1 MDTLRIT
8 FLAADAIALPVIDY
22 LHRLESVELVGI
34 ITQPDRPAGRGKK
47 MRKNPVTLWAEEQGV
62 PILQPEKVGEAE
74 LAWIKENKVDLN
86 LVMAFGQL
94 LKKNFLEGPVYGS
107 YNFHV
112 SILPAYRGTSPVASS
127 IALGDKETGV
137 TLMKMELKMDAGPI
151 VDIEKVSIEDSDT
164 ASSVNEKL
172 SRACIALMEKC
183 LHHLCSEDLK
193 LVPQDETQASYVRKI
208 TKEDGA
214 LDFGQSAAVLEQR
227 IRAFDG
233 WPGSYIQQGETRLK
247 IGPAKVWETPDS
259 GLKPGSV
266 IGEEDGYLLIQANP
280 GILAIE
286 ALQRP
291 GGKLLPAPDFLRGY
305 PMEHGSMLVFGS
317 NEPLVSP
324 KPFPWKKKIEEK
336 PQD

>member
-22 LHRLESVELVGI
+22 LNRLESVELVGI

-47 MRKNPVTLWAEEQGV
+47 MRKNPVTLWAEEHGV
-62 PILQPEKVGEAE
+62 PMLQPEKVGEAE
-74 LAWIKENKVDLN
+74 LAWIKEKKIDLN

-94 LKKNFLEGPVYGS
+94 LKRDFLEAPVYGS

-127 IALGDKETGV
+127 IALGDKESGV
-137 TLMKMELKMDAGPI
+137 TLMRMELKMDAGPI
-151 VDIEKVSIEDSDT
+151 VDIEKVAIEDVDT
-164 ASSVNEKL
+164 SASVNEKL
-172 SRACIALMEKC
+172 SQACISLMEKH
-183 LHHLCSEDLK
+183 LENLCSEGLT
-193 LVPQDETQASYVRKI
+193 LIPQDEAQVSYVRKI

-214 LDFGQSAAVLEQR
+214 LDFGQPATVLEHR

-233 WPGSYIQQGETRLK
+233 WPGSYIQHGETRIK
-247 IGPAKVWETPDS
+247 IGPAKVWDAQDS
-259 GLKPGSV
+259 DLEPGSV
-266 IGEEDGYLLIQANP
+266 IGEEGGYLLIQANP
-280 GILAIE
+280 GILGVE

-291 GGKLLPAPDFLRGY
+291 GGGLLPAPDFLRGY
-305 PMEHGSMLVFGS
+305 SLERGSKLEFGP
-317 NEPLVSP
+317 NEPLVSS
-324 KPFPWKKKIEEK
+324 KPFPRNKKIEEK